1 MNKKVLQAHERL
13 DVPARIFGV
22 HFPFRVEPS
31 IYNTANRLSMDYDG
45 GYWLMYQLE
54 NGAFYMA
61 PARETFNV
69 LAANGYEG
77 TMSGDAFGITVCLY
91 VYSELS
97 FLEIPGCSGQYHLL
111 REFVFE
117 HPEAEAVLRAID

>member
-1 MNKKVLQAHERL
+1 MNRKLLNDSDRIS
-13 DVPARIFGV
+13 VPAKIFGV

-31 IYNTANRLSMDYDG
+31 IYNIASILSGEYSG
-45 GYWLMYQLE
+45 GYWLMYELE
-54 NGAFYMA
+54 NGGFYMA
-61 PARETFNV
+61 PNLATFQV
-69 LAANGYEG
+69 LAENGYEG

-97 FLEIPGCSGQYHLL
+97 FLEVPGCAEQYHRL

-117 HPEAEAVLRAID
+117 HPEREAIFRAID